1 MSRGKLSAVVAL
13 GLALT
18 LSAGMAPAA
27 ASASPAETRQVRVA
41 LTKVATAAAPTAGA
55 VGPDGSVWI
64 GERAGAVRV
73 LDDQGLSEP
82 VVDITG
88 ETTTDG
94 ERGIAD
100 IAFNPDFTRFYLSY
114 TDIDGHSTVDEFD
127 VVDGEVREDTRRT
140 VLFQEQPGPAH
151 NSGHI
156 AFGPDGMFYIS
167 LGDGDFSL
175 EGDPYDNGQNLGTLL
190 GKVLRIDLDAGDPY
204 GIPPDNPFV
213 DVPGARGE
221 IWAYGLRNPWQF
233 SFDAAN
239 GDMWLGDVGHLEREE
254 INLAP
259 AGVGGQNYGWPLMEA
274 TRPHRG
280 TEPADHSPPVHE
292 WQHGLSGVC
301 DSVTAGFAYRGDDIP
316 DLQGSFVFAD
326 YCSGDLQA
334 LETQNGQVTEVLDLG
349 ANAGWVSTFVQ
360 GLDNELYVFDMGGF
374 GGGGGTPSGSVYRIG
389 PA

>member
-1 MSRGKLSAVVAL
+1 M
-13 GLALT
+13 ALT
-18 LSAGMAPAA
+18 
-27 ASASPAETRQVRVA
+27 Q
-41 LTKVATAAAPTAGA
+41 VATASAPTAGA
-55 VGPDGSVWI
+55 AGPDGTVWI

-73 LDDQGLSEP
+73 LDDQGLSDP
-82 VVDITG
+82 VIDITG

-100 IAFNPDFTRFYLSY
+100 IEFNPDFTRFYLSY
-114 TDIDGHSTVDEFD
+114 TDIDGHSTVDEFE
-127 VVDGEVREDTRRT
+127 VVDGEVQADTRRT
-140 VLFQEQPGPAH
+140 VFFQEQPGPAH

-167 LGDGDFSL
+167 LGDGDYSP
-175 EGDPYDNGQNLGTLL
+175 EGDPYDNAQNLGTLL
-190 GKVLRIDLDAGDPY
+190 GKVLRIDLSAGDPY

-221 IWAYGLRNPWQF
+221 IWAYGLRNPWHF
-233 SFDAAN
+233 SFDAEN
-239 GDMWLGDVGHLEREE
+239 GDMWIGDVGHLEREE

-259 AGVGGQNYGWPLMEA
+259 AGAGGQNYGWPLMEA

-280 TEPADHSPPVHE
+280 TEPPDHAPPVHE
-292 WQHGLSGVC
+292 WQHGLTGFC
-301 DSVTAGFAYRGDDIP
+301 DSVTAGYAYRGEEIP

-334 LETQNGQVTEVLDLG
+334 LQVQNGQVTEVLDLG

-360 GLDNELYVFDMGGF
+360 TRDNELYVIDMGGF
-374 GGGGGTPSGSVYRIG
+374 GGGGGTPTGAVYRIG